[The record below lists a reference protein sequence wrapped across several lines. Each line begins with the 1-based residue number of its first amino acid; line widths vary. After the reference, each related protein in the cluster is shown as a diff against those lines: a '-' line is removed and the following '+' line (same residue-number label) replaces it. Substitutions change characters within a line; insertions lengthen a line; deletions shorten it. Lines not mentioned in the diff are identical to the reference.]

1 MEKKIMEKALEI
13 TNSVKGMKCEDA
25 LSAIR
30 IAKHAIEEQEQTSIT
45 DFKHSLTV
53 GEFALRQDSDKSI
66 EETDPNKALLR
77 SALEFV
83 YRSH

>member
-1 MEKKIMEKALEI
+1 MEKEIMGKALEI
-13 TNSVKGMKCEDA
+13 VNSVKGMKCEDA

-53 GEFALRQDSDKSI
+53 GEFALNQDFVKSI
-66 EETDPNKALLR
+66 QATQA
-77 SALEFV
+77 
-83 YRSH
+83 